1 MDEFITTTSTL
12 EKFQEEF
19 SALKQNFYSRIHYSK
34 ATKEQVFPKPSA
46 RVTRLLK
53 LMRTRKLFVEFW
65 RCIFT
70 YEDHVEDHFVCLV
83 RNARYCITFTIDE
96 SFEDFIHL
104 RQLYRRC
111 PKSEKTNYKA
121 SQIMRK
127 FGSICASS
135 GYVAII
141 LQPRPTRLSE
151 RLPHTPRGFECDKVL
166 EQEELIKFYEKIGY
180 QFLEEGDEL
189 MVNIL
194 GKYKFPSN
202 E

>member
-1 MDEFITTTSTL
+1 MNELITTTSTL
-12 EKFQEEF
+12 EKFQEES
-19 SALKQNFYSRIHYSK
+19 SALKQNFYSRIHYSR

-53 LMRTRKLFVEFW
+53 LLKTRKLSPEFW

-70 YEDHVEDHFVCLV
+70 YEDLVEDHYVFLI

-96 SFEDFIHL
+96 GFEDFIHL

-111 PKSEKTNYKA
+111 PKDEKTNYRA

-127 FGSICASS
+127 FGRICASS
-135 GYVAII
+135 GYEAII
-141 LQPRPTRLSE
+141 LQPQPTRLSE
-151 RLPHTPRGFECDKVL
+151 RLPHTPTGFECDKVL

-180 QFLEEGDEL
+180 QFLEEGDAL
-189 MVNIL
+189 MV
-194 GKYKFPSN
+194 KYLNSSF
-202 E
+202 

>member
-53 LMRTRKLFVEFW
+53 LFKTRKLSPEFF

-70 YEDHVEDHFVCLV
+70 YEEHVEDHFVCLI
-83 RNARYCITFTIDE
+83 RNPRYCITFTIDE
-96 SFEDFIHL
+96 GFDGFIHL

-111 PKSEKTNYKA
+111 PKDEKTNYRA

-127 FGSICASS
+127 FGRICASV
-135 GYVAII
+135 GYEAII
-141 LQPRPTRLSE
+141 LQPQPTRLSE
-151 RLPHTPRGFECDKVL
+151 RLPHTPDGFECDDVL
-166 EQEELIKFYEKIGY
+166 EQEDLVKFYEKIGY
-180 QFLEEGDEL
+180 QCLEEGDEM
-189 MVNIL
+189 MVRFL
-194 GKYKFPSN
+194 GVIPPS
-202 E
+202 

>member
-53 LMRTRKLFVEFW
+53 LLKTRKLSPEFW
-65 RCIFT
+65 RCLFT
-70 YEDHVEDHFVCLV
+70 YEEHVEDHFVCLI
-83 RNARYCITFTIDE
+83 RNPRYCITFTIDE
-96 SFEDFIHL
+96 GFEDFIHL

-111 PKSEKTNYKA
+111 PKDEKTNYKA

-127 FGSICASS
+127 FGRICASS
-135 GYVAII
+135 GYEATI
-141 LQPRPTRLSE
+141 LQPQPTRLSE
-151 RLPHTPRGFECDKVL
+151 RLPHSPTGFECDKVL

-180 QFLEEGDEL
+180 QYLEEGDEL
-189 MVNIL
+189 MV
-194 GKYKFPSN
+194 KYLRHQSP
-202 E
+202 

>member
-53 LMRTRKLFVEFW
+53 LLKTRKLSPEFF

-70 YEDHVEDHFVCLV
+70 YEDHFEDHFVCLI
-83 RNARYCITFTIDE
+83 RNPRYCITFTIDE
-96 SFEDFIHL
+96 GFDDFIHL

-127 FGSICASS
+127 FGRICASS
-135 GYVAII
+135 GYQVII
-141 LQPRPTRLSE
+141 LQPQPTRLSE
-151 RLPHTPRGFECDKVL
+151 RLPYTPDGFECDNVM
-166 EQEELIKFYEKIGY
+166 EQEDLIKFYQKLGY
-180 QFLEEGDEL
+180 QFLEEGDEM
-189 MVNIL
+189 MVKWLIINPL
-194 GKYKFPSN
+194 

>member
-1 MDEFITTTSTL
+1 MNELITTTSTL
-12 EKFQEEF
+12 EEFQEEF

-53 LMRTRKLFVEFW
+53 LLKTRKLSPEFY

-70 YEDHVEDHFVCLV
+70 YEEHVEDHFVCLI
-83 RNARYCITFTIDE
+83 RNPRYCITFTIDQG
-96 SFEDFIHL
+96 FEDFIHL

-111 PKSEKTNYKA
+111 PKDEKTNYRA

-127 FGSICASS
+127 FGRICASS
-135 GYVAII
+135 GYEAII
-141 LQPRPTRLSE
+141 LQPQPTRLSE
-151 RLPHTPRGFECDKVL
+151 RLPHTPTGFECDKVL

-189 MVNIL
+189 MV
-194 GKYKFPSN
+194 KYFCN
-202 E
+202 